1 MGSSPTFGTMPTRM
15 HWSERGVAQPGR
27 APRSGRGG
35 RRFESSRPDQGL
47 SGVCVFSAQ
56 APLSIC
62 VAESALG
69 LPVTSPRHVMK
80 VRPLHQCMRFVFLLF
95 VVSALLSACGDLTA
109 DLPPRPTP
117 FPTLERLP
125 SVTPVTPSPTVP
137 PTVTLVPLA
146 TPTPTPLPAIA
157 ATTANL
163 RSNPSLDSSV
173 VAVVE
178 AGQSL
183 NLRARQG
190 DWYAV
195 ELPGGLSGWM
205 ANTVLA
211 IDPAVAAVVPEV
223 Q

>member
-1 MGSSPTFGTMPTRM
+1 MKLLPLRSRIFTLLLLGS
-15 HWSERGVAQPGR
+15 
-27 APRSGRGG
+27 
-35 RRFESSRPDQGL
+35 L
-47 SGVCVFSAQ
+47 SV
-56 APLSIC
+56 L
-62 VAESALG
+62 
-69 LPVTSPRHVMK
+69 
-80 VRPLHQCMRFVFLLF
+80 
-95 VVSALLSACGDLTA
+95 LLSCSDLTA

-125 SVTPVTPSPTVP
+125 SVTPVTPSPIP
-137 PTVTLVPLA
+137 SPTATRVPLA
-146 TPTPTPLPAIA
+146 TPTPTPLPALA

-163 RSNPSLDSSV
+163 RSSPGLDAAV

-178 AGQSL
+178 AGQNL

-205 ANTVLA
+205 AASVLT

>member
-1 MGSSPTFGTMPTRM
+1 MKILPL
-15 HWSERGVAQPGR
+15 
-27 APRSGRGG
+27 RSRI
-35 RRFESSRPDQGL
+35 F
-47 SGVCVFSAQ
+47 
-56 APLSIC
+56 
-62 VAESALG
+62 
-69 LPVTSPRHVMK
+69 
-80 VRPLHQCMRFVFLLF
+80 
-95 VVSALLSACGDLTA
+95 ALLLLCSLSVLLMSCSDLTA

-125 SVTPVTPSPTVP
+125 SVTPVTPSPLP
-137 PTVTLVPLA
+137 SPTPTRVPLA

-163 RSNPSLDSSV
+163 RSNPGIDAGV

-190 DWYAV
+190 EWYAV

-205 ANTVLA
+205 AASVLT
-211 IDPAVAAVVPEV
+211 IDPAIAAVVPEV